1 MHTFTEISEEGEAQC
16 LSLPVVPEEK
26 EDLIHSSSE
35 VEPSSKNK
43 VTLCVELRYKIILF
57 YLINLIL

>member
-35 VEPSSKNK
+35 AEPSTKNK
-43 VTLCVELRYKIILF
+43 VTYCALSYV
-57 YLINLIL
+57 IN